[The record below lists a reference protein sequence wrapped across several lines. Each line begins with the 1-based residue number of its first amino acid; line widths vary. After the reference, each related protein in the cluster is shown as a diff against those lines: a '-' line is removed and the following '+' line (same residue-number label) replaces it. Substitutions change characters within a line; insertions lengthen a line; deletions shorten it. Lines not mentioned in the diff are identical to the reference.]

1 MTDISSVGAVNN
13 DMKDFLT
20 NDKKLNA
27 AGLESFDFEADINT
41 KNSSSSSLP
50 AVALVVNTSKESIGG
65 FNI

>member
-41 KNSSSSSLP
+41 KNSSSSSLS
-50 AVALVVNTSKESIGG
+50 AVRP
-65 FNI
+65 